1 MLSDLIFS
9 RPPGF
14 WPGDSG
20 AEEWGRRNGV
30 GAAEGRRRF
39 HQGVKQADNM
49 SRPRDDYSVNPETGD
64 VADPEGEIVG
74 NLDEV

>member
-1 MLSDLIFS
+1 VV
-9 RPPGF
+9 
-14 WPGDSG
+14 
-20 AEEWGRRNGV
+20 GRGGVIRKLKRLNCYEQSSLTLLVRV